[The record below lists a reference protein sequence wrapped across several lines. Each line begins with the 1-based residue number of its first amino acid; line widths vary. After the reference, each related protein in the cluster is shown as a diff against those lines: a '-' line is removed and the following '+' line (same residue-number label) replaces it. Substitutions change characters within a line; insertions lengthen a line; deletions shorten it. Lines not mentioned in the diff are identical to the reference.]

1 MTGAARATFFIAS
14 KPQRDAVVWAGP
26 FQQSIPAHRIAECDQ
41 LLGKKLHAH
50 WQAMVLQQLL
60 REQGED
66 PVAAEDFAHWVSG
79 SGAGQRL
86 VPVRAPPRG
95 SSPPAVPCR
104 GPAPQQ
110 TSA

>member
-79 SGAGQRL
+79 SGAGQRRL
-86 VPVRAPPRG
+86 PSWSPDRG
-95 SSPPAVPCR
+95 TSPLALR
-104 GPAPQQ
+104 GGGGGANQ
-110 TSA
+110 SL